1 MFSVNMNI
9 YVGVLF
15 YRVFSI
21 RCFKIIQ
28 YTCPFIIV
36 KTKECWLNYEVKVVF
51 QCYGTT
57 QFRGSKGIP
66 KNSVIRCARCNQ

>member
-1 MFSVNMNI
+1 MNI

-36 KTKECWLNYEVKVVF
+36 KTKECWLNYEGQSCFPMLRNNAISWK
-51 QCYGTT
+51 QGYT
-57 QFRGSKGIP
+57 QKLG
-66 KNSVIRCARCNQ
+66 NTLCAV